1 MKKSGFIII
10 LLGCAAILV
19 LVGLSNTIAHNR
31 RSTDPDMIIFNK
43 AMRTGMQAFHRQ
55 DYKTAKIYIQRA
67 VQVRPESVVAWDTFE
82 KAVRLDQVERIQAMS
97 LPLNQNKE
105 QLKASVTGKL
115 CPCSEAISIRQISP
129 VKPEDFPGNEDDGC

>member
-55 DYKTAKIYIQRA
+55 DYKTAKVYIQRA

-82 KAVRLDQVERIQAMS
+82 KAVRFDQIERIQA
-97 LPLNQNKE
+97 LPSSAQHNE
-105 QLKASVTGKL
+105 QLLRASVTEKL
-115 CPCSEAISIRQISP
+115 CPCSEPISINYQP
-129 VKPEDFPGNEDDGC
+129 AVKPEDFPANEDDGC